1 MILLQSILSNM
12 DKEPIMLMLQSIK
25 STASV
30 GPKPHQY
37 IPGDRVLFALEHG
50 LLVRS
55 STGNLVMTEKGD
67 NLLVGKLN
75 WESL

>member
-1 MILLQSILSNM
+1 MILPQSILSNM

-25 STASV
+25 NTASV
-30 GPKPHQY
+30 GPKPY
-37 IPGDRVLFALEHG
+37 KYTPGDRVLFALEHG
-50 LLVRS
+50 LLARS

-67 NLLVGKLN
+67 NLLTGKLN